1 VAGCGDGSV
10 SVPASL
16 GDFVPGLV
24 NKKAS
29 ALFQADAAEVLRV
42 YQFFYKLKNTL
53 KMIF

>member
-1 VAGCGDGSV
+1 LRKTIDTI
-10 SVPASL
+10 SL

-42 YQFFYKLKNTL
+42 YQFFINEKLHSK
-53 KMIF
+53 